1 MFAYSTFVSVYAYI
15 CKVQKGHDLNVI
27 SSQAEFFNNYLRDV
41 DRPMP
46 LEPTLSSSS
55 ALQSSGQ
62 TPGGGGTGEESPA
75 GVTAPPWGQGGPI
88 MIFGRGGLL
97 VWNYRNLGGSLI

>member
-1 MFAYSTFVSVYAYI
+1 MI
-15 CKVQKGHDLNVI
+15 VI
-27 SSQAEFFNNYLRDV
+27 SLQAEFFNNYLRDV

-88 MIFGRGGLL
+88 MIFGRGRLL
-97 VWNYRNLGGSLI
+97 LWIYRIARKFGRKFRFSDWQWHCLL